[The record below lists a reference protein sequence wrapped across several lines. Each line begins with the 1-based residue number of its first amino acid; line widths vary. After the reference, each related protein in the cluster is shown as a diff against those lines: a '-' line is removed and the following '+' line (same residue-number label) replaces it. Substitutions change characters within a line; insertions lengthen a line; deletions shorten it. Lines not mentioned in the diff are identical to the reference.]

1 MNYQEAVKIIEKLS
15 VENKRL
21 KRRVEELETHSK
33 STRRGRK
40 SIINDEMIQ
49 KTQQLRD
56 RGSSIRDIAFE
67 LGVSSYT
74 AHKILHMNDSVSESG
89 DSIT

>member
-1 MNYQEAVKIIEKLS
+1 MQYPMNYEEAVEQIVKLH

-21 KRRVEELETHSK
+21 KRRIEELETQRK

-49 KTQQLRD
+49 KALQFRSE
-56 RGSSIRDIAFE
+56 GFPIREIAIE
-67 LGVSSYT
+67 LGISAYT
-74 AHKILHMNDSVSESG
+74 AHKILHLNDSV
-89 DSIT
+89 D